1 MNWQH
6 IKTIWQKEILDTV
19 RDRRTLVAGVLAPL
33 IIMPLMSFGSWAVM
47 RTSERR
53 ALEEKT
59 PLAVFGAAEAPAFMA
74 LLDRSWAFRVVRTA
88 DGAGSLR
95 EGRIKLLV
103 KIPPGFER
111 EAMAGREPALLTVEY
126 AAREVTAPLALDKF
140 RNLLQAYQTMAQASR
155 LHLRDPAVLE
165 AVRLEERNTSTPREV
180 GGMLLGFILPFALAV
195 WGITGGMYTAIDAV
209 AGEKERR
216 TLETLVVAPPSRASL
231 AAGKSLAVFTMS
243 TLTILLSL
251 ASTFLTFRF
260 GLPAIEK
267 GGELAVTLEAGSVGL
282 LMVVAL
288 PYLAMLAGLEITL
301 SAYGKSFKETQNYFT
316 VLMFAVMLPGMA
328 LSLLDRHLP
337 EWLYALPFVNTIAL
351 FKDIFT
357 LSWHWREIAISTAAN
372 LAYCAL
378 TLALAQRLLDNEK
391 VLFKG

>member
-1 MNWQH
+1 
-6 IKTIWQKEILDTV
+6 
-19 RDRRTLVAGVLAPL
+19 
-33 IIMPLMSFGSWAVM
+33 
-47 RTSERR
+47 
-53 ALEEKT
+53 
-59 PLAVFGAAEAPAFMA
+59 
-74 LLDRSWAFRVVRTA
+74 
-88 DGAGSLR
+88 
-95 EGRIKLLV
+95 
-103 KIPPGFER
+103 
-111 EAMAGREPALLTVEY
+111 
-126 AAREVTAPLALDKF
+126 
-140 RNLLQAYQTMAQASR
+140 
-155 LHLRDPAVLE
+155 
-165 AVRLEERNTSTPREV
+165 
-180 GGMLLGFILPFALAV
+180 MLLGFFLPFALAV

-216 TLETLVVAPPSRASL
+216 TLETLVVTPPSRASL

-243 TLTILLSL
+243 ALTILLSL
-251 ASTFLTFRF
+251 TSTFLTFRF

-267 GGELAVTLEAGSVGL
+267 GGELAMTMEVGLFAL

-316 VLMFAVMLPGMA
+316 ALMFAVMLPGMA

-337 EWLYALPFVNTIAL
+337 GWLYALPFVNTVAL
-351 FKDIFT
+351 FKGIFT
-357 LSWHWREIAISTAAN
+357 LSWHWPEIVISTAAN